1 MWWNSNDAKKLSW
14 GGNTFLGGGGIFKRK
29 NTDLGLYGKIR
40 FNSKFSIDHNLYIE
54 NGKNGAGWADNL
66 YGGNSPD
73 TVIFARRNINS
84 VENVLGMKYNF
95 NNKMGLTLRAR
106 HYWSKVSPQ
115 EFFELDKD
123 GNLQQPNSPYN
134 GNRNQNYNF
143 LSADLVYTWQFA
155 QGSFITVVWKD
166 ISENFSRSFE
176 KGYFK
181 NVANTINLPQFSS
194 LSVRVIYF
202 LDYLTVRKKLAH
214 HS

>member
-1 MWWNSNDAKKLSW
+1 MQ
-14 GGNTFLGGGGIFKRK
+14 
-29 NTDLGLYGKIR
+29 KIR

-54 NGKNGAGWADNL
+54 NGKNGAGWADIL
-66 YGGNSPD
+66 YGSNSPD

-123 GNLQQPNSPYN
+123 GNLQQPNSPYTR
-134 GNRNQNYNF
+134 NRNQNYNF

-181 NVANTINLPQFSS
+181 NVSNTINLPQFSS

-202 LDYLTVRKKLAH
+202 LDYLSVRKKLTH